1 MKYPVYFF
9 EGFPKLV
16 NSKRN
21 YLLIDQVFR
30 FLPLAE
36 VIMLSGFFFISGL
49 EETIHHFLH
58 PHKVATDSVSTE
70 STSSS
75 YGTNENDLLLQNDE
89 HEQKTKASGLKQ
101 AIRTACTV
109 SALSFHS
116 IIEGKREG
124 FKKKMIFITL

>member
-1 MKYPVYFF
+1 
-9 EGFPKLV
+9 
-16 NSKRN
+16 
-21 YLLIDQVFR
+21 
-30 FLPLAE
+30 
-36 VIMLSGFFFISGL
+36 MLSGFFFISGL
-49 EETIHHFLH
+49 EEIIHHFLH

-89 HEQKTKASGLKQ
+89 QKTKASGLKQ

-116 IIEGKREG
+116 IIEGKDQN
-124 FKKKMIFITL
+124 KKNIKGNT

>member
-1 MKYPVYFF
+1 
-9 EGFPKLV
+9 
-16 NSKRN
+16 
-21 YLLIDQVFR
+21 
-30 FLPLAE
+30 
-36 VIMLSGFFFISGL
+36 MLSGFFFISGL
-49 EETIHHFLH
+49 EEIIHHFLH

-75 YGTNENDLLLQNDE
+75 YGTNENDLFLQNDE

-116 IIEGKREG
+116 IIEGKDQN
-124 FKKKMIFITL
+124 KKIIKENT